1 MAKINSFPN
10 NYNQEVG
17 AANVMKWLH
26 GRTSGVFAGDNN
38 AAVTALSAPAM
49 AVQVA
54 DGTGWMANSNND
66 GVVWWIDNEKQNGA
80 KQQLAI
86 AAADGVLNRIDRV
99 IVEWKTTTYAD
110 LPEVKVL
117 TGTAAVPPTAPALTN
132 NGTVR
137 QISLAQ
143 VYVAAGTTEITA
155 SMITDERLNDAVC
168 GLVTDGI
175 SIDTST
181 IEAQFRA
188 VLEAIQR
195 ELADLESNAYASR
208 VLSYKIT
215 LPASGWVENQQT
227 VTVTGVSA
235 DETKTDVMA
244 SPDPAD
250 SENRAAYMDN
260 DVYIV
265 QQLDGAVA
273 FACDSVP
280 DRDLTVNVAVTIK
293 GETPSGVSY
302 PNGDEVAYG

>member
-1 MAKINSFPN
+1 MANIKSFPN
-10 NYNQEVG
+10 NQDEYIG
-17 AANVMKWLH
+17 AEHVMKWLH
-26 GRTSGVFAGDNN
+26 GRTSGVFAADNN
-38 AAVTALSAPAM
+38 AAVTALPTPGM
-49 AVQVA
+49 AVQVS
-54 DGTGWMANSNND
+54 DGTGWIANAGKD
-66 GVVWWIDNEKQNGA
+66 GIVWWVDNEKTSSA
-80 KQQLAI
+80 KLRLSI
-86 AAADGVLNRIDRV
+86 AAADGALNRIDRV

-117 TGTAAVPPTAPALTN
+117 TGSIASTPTAPALTN
-132 NGTVR
+132 NSTTR

-143 VYVAAGTTEITA
+143 VYVAAGTTAITA
-155 SMITDERLNDAVC
+155 SMITDERLNSAVC
-168 GLVTDGI
+168 GLVTDSA

-215 LPASGWVENQQT
+215 LSASGWDGDLQSA
-227 VTVTGVSA
+227 TVTGVSA

-260 DVYIV
+260 DVYIIE
-265 QQLDGAVA
+265 QMDGAVV
-273 FACDSVP
+273 FACGSVP
-280 DRDLTVNVAVTIK
+280 ERDILVNVAVTIK
-293 GETPSGVSY
+293 GEMPTGTSY
-302 PNGDEVAYG
+302 PNGDNVAYG